1 VIEPEA
7 ARARALADPT
17 RYALYRCIVDSREP
31 VSVAELTR
39 RVRVHHNAVRRHLA
53 TLRDAGLVHEA
64 REARDRPGRPRLL
77 YRAAEPGRD
86 PYETLAMLLLD
97 VVVHRRSPRDT
108 GRDAGFRDTGRDA
121 WFLDASAED
130 APAEPLD
137 ALEAAAARA
146 GFSPQRVLGTDGHE
160 ELVLRHC
167 PIAAA
172 AAADPGTVC
181 EIHRGIAEGV
191 VDALGTEATVQ
202 LVPCDPV
209 AGGCR
214 LRVTAPAAPP
224 IDPAEHA

>member
-1 VIEPEA
+1 MIEPEA

-17 RYALYRCIVDSREP
+17 RYALYRCVVDAREP
-31 VSVAELTR
+31 VSVADLTR

-53 TLRDAGLVHEA
+53 TLRDAGLVYEA

-77 YRAAEPGRD
+77 YRAVDTGQD

-97 VVVHRRSPRDT
+97 VVAHRRSPRDA
-108 GRDAGFRDTGRDA
+108 GHDAGLLGARAG
-121 WFLDASAED
+121 D
-130 APAEPLD
+130 APTEPLD
-137 ALEAAAARA
+137 ALDAAAARA
-146 GFSPQRVLGTDGHE
+146 GFSPQRVRGTDGNE

-167 PIAAA
+167 PLAAA
-172 AAADPGTVC
+172 ATADPATVC

-191 VDALGTEATVQ
+191 VDSLGTEATVQ

-214 LRVTAPAAPP
+214 LRVSTAPSIAPV
-224 IDPAEHA
+224 ERT

>member
-1 VIEPEA
+1 MIEQEA

-17 RYALYRCIVDSREP
+17 RYALYRCIVDAREP

-77 YRAAEPGRD
+77 YRAVESGQD

-97 VVVHRRSPRDT
+97 VVAHRRSPRDA
-108 GRDAGFRDTGRDA
+108 GRDAGF
-121 WFLDASAED
+121 LDAPAG
-130 APAEPLD
+130 ATPAEPLD

-146 GFSPQRVLGTDGHE
+146 GFSPQRVLGTDGNE

-167 PIAAA
+167 PVAAA
-172 AAADPGTVC
+172 ATADPGTVC

-191 VDALGTEATVQ
+191 VEALGTQATVQ

-209 AGGCR
+209 TGGCR
-214 LRVTAPAAPP
+214 LRVSAPP
-224 IDPAEHA
+224 ITPVEHA